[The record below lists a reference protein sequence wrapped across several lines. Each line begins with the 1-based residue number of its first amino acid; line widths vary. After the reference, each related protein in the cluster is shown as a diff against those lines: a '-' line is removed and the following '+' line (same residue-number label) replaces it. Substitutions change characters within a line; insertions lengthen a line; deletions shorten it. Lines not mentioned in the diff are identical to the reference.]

1 MVYFT
6 DVEPPTVSSCPAD
19 IINTTDP
26 GLSNATVY
34 WQEPTFSDN
43 DGVSSNTSTHRPGD
57 TFGLESTTVTYNVT
71 DNSGNMA
78 NCSFVVTIEG
88 MLNGLMHTVEVKI
101 THYVINSSV
110 LNIHRTLLPNQ
121 SIR

>member
-1 MVYFT
+1 M
-6 DVEPPTVSSCPAD
+6 SSCPAD
-19 IINTTDP
+19 IINATDP
-26 GLSNATVY
+26 GLINATVY

-88 MLNGLMHTVEVKI
+88 MLNGLMHTVEVKR
-101 THYVINSSV
+101 THYGIICSAPDV
-110 LNIHRTLLPNQ
+110 HRTLLAN
-121 SIR
+121 